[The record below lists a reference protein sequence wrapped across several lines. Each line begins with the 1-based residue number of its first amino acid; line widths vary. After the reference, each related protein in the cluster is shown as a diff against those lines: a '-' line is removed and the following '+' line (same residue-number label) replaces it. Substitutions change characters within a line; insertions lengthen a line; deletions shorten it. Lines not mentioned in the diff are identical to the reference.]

1 MQSLNHL
8 ISKFSEKVHLRT
20 VLVVPFVL
28 QICAAV
34 GLTGYLS
41 IKKGQTAVNDV
52 ATQLRSEITDRV
64 DQKLRSYLGT
74 PHIVTQASGDPR
86 NRRLCD
92 FPQPISGWQQRFAA
106 N

>member
-1 MQSLNHL
+1 MTPSSTPTSLSGWMANQSIDYYPQGDDWMQSLNHL

-52 ATQLRSEITDRV
+52 ATQLRSEITDQV

-74 PHIVTQASGDPR
+74 R
-86 NRRLCD
+86 
-92 FPQPISGWQQRFAA
+92 PI
-106 N
+106 